1 MRIVYLLTSLGI
13 GGAERQALDLTE
25 RLRERGHI
33 VAVFTLRPQLDEE
46 WPTSLP
52 VFRMGMK
59 KDPVSVCA
67 AAIRARRTLRDLSPD
82 VIHSHGFHANLFA
95 RLLGMFVPGAAI
107 VSTIHNVYEGGRLR
121 MLAYR
126 LSDRL
131 SARTTAVSEAV
142 AQRFV
147 ALRAVRQ
154 QRCTVVRN
162 AIDIDELVPEPARRA
177 KMRQELGAGADF
189 IWLAAGRIAPAKD
202 YPNLLRAFSRLRP
215 AHPGAQLWI
224 AGQGTESAVAEL
236 ENLAKELGIERC
248 TRFLGLRRDL
258 AALLDAAD
266 AFVLSSAWEG
276 MPLAAAEAMAMEK
289 CVVATDVGGVRELA
303 GDCARLVFAKNPGAL
318 AEAMDAVMRE
328 PEGARRARGQAAR
341 ARVAAHFSVEARVEE
356 WEEIYRAV
364 MRSKAWPGGGAGRP
378 DSSGNL

>member
-1 MRIVYLLTSLGI
+1 MRIVHLLTSLGI
-13 GGAERQALDLTE
+13 GGAERQALDLAE
-25 RLRERGHI
+25 RMRERGHS
-33 VAVFTLRPQLDEE
+33 VAVFTLRPQLGEE

-52 VFRMGMK
+52 VFRLGMK
-59 KDPVSVCA
+59 KNPVSVCA
-67 AAIRARRTLRDLSPD
+67 ALIRARRTLRDLSPNL
-82 VIHSHGFHANLFA
+82 IHSHGFHANLFA
-95 RLLGMFVPGAAI
+95 RLLGILLPGTAI

-126 LSDRL
+126 LSDGL
-131 SARTTAVSEAV
+131 CAQTTAVSEAV
-142 AQRFV
+142 AQRFI
-147 ALRAVRQ
+147 ALEAVPR

-162 AIDIDELVPEPARRA
+162 AIDLGELVSERARRA
-177 KMRQELGAGADF
+177 KMREALGAGADF

-202 YPNLLRAFSRLRP
+202 YPNLLLAFARLCS

-236 ENLAKELGIERC
+236 ENLVKQLGVERC

-258 AALLDAAD
+258 PALLDAAD

-303 GDCARLVFAKNPGAL
+303 GDCARLVAAEDSGAL
-318 AEAMDAVMRE
+318 AEEMDAVMRE
-328 PEGARRARGQAAR
+328 PEEARRARGQAAR
-341 ARVAAHFSVEARVEE
+341 ARMAAHFSMEARVEE

-364 MRSKAWPGGGAGRP
+364 MRSKA
-378 DSSGNL
+378 